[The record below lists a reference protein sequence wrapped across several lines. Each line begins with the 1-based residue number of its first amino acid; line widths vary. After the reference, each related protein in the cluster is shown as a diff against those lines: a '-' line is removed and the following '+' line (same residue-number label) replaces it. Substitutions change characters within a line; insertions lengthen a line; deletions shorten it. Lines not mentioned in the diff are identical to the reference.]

1 MKGIKY
7 RVVSDYFCGC
17 SQTADIENRRATH
30 DVDDDDDD
38 DNNNNNN
45 NNNTLINTILMTIIK
60 ENGLF
65 W

>member
-17 SQTADIENRRATH
+17 TQTDDIENRRATH
-30 DVDDDDDD
+30 DVDDDDD
-38 DNNNNNN
+38 NN
-45 NNNTLINTILMTIIK
+45 NNNTLINTTLVTIIK

>member
-7 RVVSDYFCGC
+7 RLVSDYFCGC
-17 SQTADIENRRATH
+17 MHAVDIQNRTATP
-30 DVDDDDDD
+30 DVDDDDDE
-38 DNNNNNN
+38 NNNNN
-45 NNNTLINTILMTIIK
+45 NNNTRIHTILQTIMT